1 MGLKAGVQRTGEGNA
16 CDEPPAKHAT
26 SSGAPPSNRRATF
39 STCLCMQRIGLCLVF
54 NAAARQDLP
63 QSSHMLNT
71 SRSQV
76 RTRVPDGKGHR
87 TTTLPHSCCS
97 PPRQTKV
104 ATHNA
109 RKTKNK
115 AHGSTSTQQPH
126 PNLSATC
133 RARRTRA
140 IFELLYGSAKRH
152 IAPNTTPPRTARI
165 PT

>member
-63 QSSHMLNT
+63 QSAHMLNT

-97 PPRQTKV
+97 SLPQTKV

-109 RKTKNK
+109 RNK
-115 AHGSTSTQQPH
+115 EQGTRQHQHTAAAPQP
-126 PNLSATC
+126 
-133 RARRTRA
+133 
-140 IFELLYGSAKRH
+140 KRH
-152 IAPNTTPPRTARI
+152 VSRTANTRHFRT
-165 PT
+165 PVW